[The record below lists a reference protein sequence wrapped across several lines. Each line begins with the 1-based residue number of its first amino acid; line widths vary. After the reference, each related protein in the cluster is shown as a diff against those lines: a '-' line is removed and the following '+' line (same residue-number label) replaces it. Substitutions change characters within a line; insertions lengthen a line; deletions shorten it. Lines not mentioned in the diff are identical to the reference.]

1 MKVHMMSSED
11 LGFSSDLSVKAETIT
26 RGMSLRSKISLT
38 PAEEIALAKRFQFL
52 SISNVAG
59 TLTVKLCASQCWELT
74 SHLTATVIQA
84 CVVSGDPVSSDLNID
99 VVERFVSK
107 IDKSEE
113 IDATGVDIEL
123 LDNGYIPIGDA
134 ILQAIGVFAPAYPR
148 SPTAPILGEPEYAD
162 ENNPFAKLS
171 ELKK

>member
-1 MKVHMMSSED
+1 MSSED

-26 RGMSLRSKISLT
+26 LGMPLRAKIFLT
-38 PAEEIALAKRFQFL
+38 PAEETALAKRFQFL

-59 TLTVKLCASQCWELT
+59 DLTVKRCASQCWELT
-74 SHLTATVIQA
+74 SQLTATVTQA
-84 CVVSGDPVSSDLNID
+84 CVVSGDPVLSDLKIEIL
-99 VVERFVSK
+99 ERFVPK
-107 IDKSEE
+107 IDESEE
-113 IDATGVDIEL
+113 IDATGVGVEL

-148 SPTAPILGEPEYAD
+148 SPTAPILEEPEYED

>member
-1 MKVHMMSSED
+1 MKVHMMSSKD
-11 LGFSSDLSVKAETIT
+11 LGFSSDLSVKADTIT
-26 RGMSLRSKISLT
+26 RGMSLRSEISLT

-59 TLTVKLCASQCWELT
+59 AVTVKLCASQCWELT
-74 SHLTATVIQA
+74 SQLTATVTQA

-99 VVERFVSK
+99 VVERFVPK
-107 IDKSEE
+107 IDEGE
-113 IDATGVDIEL
+113 GIDVTGIDVEL
-123 LDNGYIPIGDA
+123 LDNGYIQIGDA

-148 SPTAPILGEPEYAD
+148 SPTAPVLEEPKDAN

>member
-1 MKVHMMSSED
+1 MMSSED
-11 LGFSSDLSVKAETIT
+11 LGFSSDLSVRAETIT
-26 RGMSLRSKISLT
+26 RDMSLRSKISLT

-59 TLTVKLCASQCWELT
+59 TLAVKLCASQCWELT
-74 SHLTATVIQA
+74 SQLTATVTQA
-84 CVVSGDPVSSDLNID
+84 CVVSGEPVSSELNID
-99 VVERFVSK
+99 IVERFVPK
-107 IDKSEE
+107 IDESEE

-123 LDNGYIPIGDA
+123 LDNGNIPIGDA
-134 ILQAIGVFAPAYPR
+134 IMQAIGIFAPAYPR
-148 SPTAPILGEPEYAD
+148 GPTAPILEEPEDAD